1 LDVRVRR
8 ALVLAAAAA
17 ALAGC
22 GGSGDDREERLT
34 KAEWIAKADALCKR
48 SFADA
53 DRVPQPQSTDQ
64 FDEYLAAMLELSRRF
79 DPSFKALEAPEGD
92 EDTVQNLVQLNEEGT
107 LLLRNLLEAVRA
119 QDVAKVERIVT
130 QGTANAREF
139 AAAARAY
146 GARECARAGEPSRAR

>member
-1 LDVRVRR
+1 V
-8 ALVLAAAAA
+8 LVATAV

-22 GGSGDDREERLT
+22 GGSGDNGEEEGLS
-34 KAEWIAKADALCKR
+34 KAEWIAKADALCKQ

-53 DRVPQPQSTDQ
+53 ERVPQPQSTDQ
-64 FDEYLAAMLELSRRF
+64 FDEYLAEMLALSRRF
-79 DPSFKALEAPEGD
+79 DPKFEALEAPEGD
-92 EDTVQNLVQLNEEGT
+92 EDTVQNLVRLNEEGT

-119 QDVAKVERIVT
+119 RDVAKVERIVS

-146 GARECARAGEPSRAR
+146 GAKECARAGDPGGAR